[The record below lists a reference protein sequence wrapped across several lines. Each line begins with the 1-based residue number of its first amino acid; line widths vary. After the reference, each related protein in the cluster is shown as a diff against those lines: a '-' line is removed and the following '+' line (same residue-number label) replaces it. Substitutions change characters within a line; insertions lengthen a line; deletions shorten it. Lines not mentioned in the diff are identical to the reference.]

1 MSASVYLDVFKVLE
15 SHFGFAVSLLF
26 GAPLGE
32 GVVGLLAGA
41 RPQLRHL
48 HVLVPAHAA
57 PAGRL
62 VPLVLI
68 LQLLLDLLYP
78 GYPQRPVQRNRSC
91 IIITCFGF
99 IETIIL
105 GFTYYFGYRMDGFT
119 QMGFLLSIGFS
130 VDFLLHISQS
140 FL

>member
-1 MSASVYLDVFKVLE
+1 MSTAVYLDVFKVLE

-32 GVVGLLAGA
+32 GVVGFLAGA
-41 RPQLRHL
+41 RPQLGHL

-78 GYPQRPVQRNRSC
+78 GYPQRPVVQGNRFCS
-91 IIITCFGF
+91 
-99 IETIIL
+99 
-105 GFTYYFGYRMDGFT
+105 
-119 QMGFLLSIGFS
+119 
-130 VDFLLHISQS
+130 
-140 FL
+140 